1 MADRPEE
8 NIRDMLIEEGV
19 KDAYLQYAMS
29 VIIDRALPDVRDGLK
44 PVQRRIIYSMQD
56 LGLTARGSFL
66 KTVRIVGHCMGN
78 YHPHGDSSIYETL
91 VRMARDFNLRYP
103 LVHGQGN
110 FGSIDGDPPAA
121 MRYTEARS
129 TEMTSE
135 MLSDI
140 RLETV
145 DFRVNYD
152 GKNMEPSVLPSRF
165 PNLLCNGS
173 IGIAVGMA
181 CSIPPH
187 NLSEV
192 CDALIQ
198 IIDQPETLLEDIL
211 QIIKGPDFPTGGR
224 ICTTESLTE
233 GYYTG
238 RGSALVQARA
248 HIEETKVGKKSIIVT
263 ELPYQVRRDTIK
275 QTISD
280 LVNGGTVKGISD
292 VRDESGRDGQ
302 RLVIELKRGEDAN
315 VVLNNLYEHSQLQST
330 FSIINIALVNGRP
343 QTLNL
348 KQLLELYRDHR
359 IEVIRRRT
367 HHLLTQAEERAHELE
382 GLKIALAN
390 LDEVIETI
398 RTSDSPDQAMQRL
411 RDQFELSEKQAKTI
425 LGMRLQQLTALE
437 VEKIDKEYRELIEK
451 IEEYRSIL
459 ENPQFVLNLIKED
472 LADLKEKYGDERRT
486 EIVGE
491 YVKLGKADFIV
502 EENVAVTISNAGYIK
517 RMPIYTYRQQQRGGK
532 GVTGGNMKED
542 DFSRHLFIANTHD
555 YILFFSNKG
564 KVHWLK
570 VYDIPNL
577 SRTARGRALPNIIQF
592 EPGETFTSML
602 PVHKFDERFVVMATR
617 QGIIKRTALSNF
629 SRPMRG
635 GIRALSLGQDD
646 VLIGAELTSG
656 EQELMLATANGL
668 AIRFGEQDVRNM
680 GRSAR
685 GVKGITLRQGDTV
698 TDLIAVAD
706 EASVLTVCEN
716 GYGKRTSFE
725 EYRRQSRGGIGIINI
740 KTTERNGKVVD
751 MMSVKDDEDLMMV
764 TLTGMIVR
772 VSVRDISIIG
782 RNTQGVRMIRLKP
795 EDRLVSVARIPHEEQ
810 EENPEEQEENPEE
823 QEENPEEQEENGDAG
838 RA

>member
-8 NIRDMLIEEGV
+8 NIHDVLIEEGV

-398 RTSDSPDQAMQRL
+398 RASDSPAQAMERL
-411 RDQFELSEKQAKTI
+411 RDQFELSEKQANTI

-459 ENPQFVLNLIKED
+459 ENRQLVLNLIKED

-491 YVKLGKADFIV
+491 YVKLDKADLIV
-502 EENVAVTISNAGYIK
+502 EENVVVTISNAGYIK
-517 RMPIYTYRQQQRGGK
+517 RMPIYTYRQQHRGGK

-555 YILFFSNKG
+555 YILFFSNMG

-602 PVHKFDERFVVMATR
+602 PVHKFDDRFVVMATR

-635 GIRALSLGQDD
+635 GIRALSLGPDD

-680 GRSAR
+680 GRTAR

-698 TDLIAVAD
+698 TDLIVVVD

-716 GYGKRTSFE
+716 GYGKRTSFDG
-725 EYRRQSRGGIGIINI
+725 YRRQSRGGIGIINI
-740 KTTERNGKVVD
+740 KTTERNGQVVD

-810 EENPEEQEENPEE
+810 EKNG
-823 QEENPEEQEENGDAG
+823 EEQEENGDAG

>member
-1 MADRPEE
+1 
-8 NIRDMLIEEGV
+8 
-19 KDAYLQYAMS
+19 
-29 VIIDRALPDVRDGLK
+29 
-44 PVQRRIIYSMQD
+44 
-56 LGLTARGSFL
+56 
-66 KTVRIVGHCMGN
+66 
-78 YHPHGDSSIYETL
+78 
-91 VRMARDFNLRYP
+91 
-103 LVHGQGN
+103 
-110 FGSIDGDPPAA
+110 
-121 MRYTEARS
+121 
-129 TEMTSE
+129 
-135 MLSDI
+135 
-140 RLETV
+140 
-145 DFRVNYD
+145 
-152 GKNMEPSVLPSRF
+152 
-165 PNLLCNGS
+165 
-173 IGIAVGMA
+173 
-181 CSIPPH
+181 
-187 NLSEV
+187 
-192 CDALIQ
+192 
-198 IIDQPETLLEDIL
+198 
-211 QIIKGPDFPTGGR
+211 
-224 ICTTESLTE
+224 
-233 GYYTG
+233 
-238 RGSALVQARA
+238 
-248 HIEETKVGKKSIIVT
+248 
-263 ELPYQVRRDTIK
+263 
-275 QTISD
+275 
-280 LVNGGTVKGISD
+280 
-292 VRDESGRDGQ
+292 
-302 RLVIELKRGEDAN
+302 
-315 VVLNNLYEHSQLQST
+315 
-330 FSIINIALVNGRP
+330 
-343 QTLNL
+343 
-348 KQLLELYRDHR
+348 
-359 IEVIRRRT
+359 
-367 HHLLTQAEERAHELE
+367 
-382 GLKIALAN
+382 
-390 LDEVIETI
+390 
-398 RTSDSPDQAMQRL
+398 MQRL

-751 MMSVKDDEDLMMV
+751 MMSVKDD
-764 TLTGMIVR
+764 
-772 VSVRDISIIG
+772 
-782 RNTQGVRMIRLKP
+782 
-795 EDRLVSVARIPHEEQ
+795 
-810 EENPEEQEENPEE
+810 
-823 QEENPEEQEENGDAG
+823 
-838 RA
+838 